1 MVRGG
6 TNCLTIAFCHDI
18 HEDAMLTV
26 QDVEVEK
33 FDHIISIFR
42 RVRNELKIPMPATGD
57 TVKLTDTQSKANGGL
72 SHCNPV
78 AHQR

>member
-1 MVRGG
+1 
-6 TNCLTIAFCHDI
+6 
-18 HEDAMLTV
+18 MLTV

-42 RVRNELKIPMPATGD
+42 RVRNELGIAMPADGKA
-57 TVKLTDTQSKANGGL
+57 VKLTSIQSKANGGL

-78 AHQR
+78 EHQR